1 MLVYLSMIEDSE
13 ARSKF
18 ETIYH
23 AYKGLMFYVANRIL
37 DNAQDAEDV
46 VHQAFLKIIDILD
59 NIPEASCPQT
69 RSLVV
74 TITER
79 KALDVYRRRKRR
91 TILPMDE
98 ENMQTAVP
106 TELDGV
112 AESSAIA
119 QAIAALPPKYRAL
132 LLLKYDSGY
141 SEKEVA
147 HIMGMSEANVKK
159 TIQRAKAK
167 LQTHL
172 EELGVEL

>member
-1 MLVYLSMIEDSE
+1 MLVYLSMIEDGE

-23 AYKGLMFYVANRIL
+23 AYKGLMFYAANRIL
-37 DNAQDAEDV
+37 DNSQDAEDV
-46 VHQAFLKIIDILD
+46 VHQAFLKIIDILEQ
-59 NIPEASCPQT
+59 IPEASCPQT

-79 KALDVYRRRKRR
+79 KALDIYRKRKRR
-91 TILPMDE
+91 TILPIDE
-98 ENMQTAVP
+98 ENMQTAIP
-106 TELDGV
+106 TEIDGI
-112 AESSAIA
+112 AQSSAIA

-132 LLLKYDSGY
+132 LLLKYDNGY
-141 SEKEVA
+141 TEKEVA

-167 LQTHL
+167 LQTLL
-172 EELGVEL
+172 EEMGVEP